1 MPRKT
6 KFLENWLVNLAY
18 NGWLSKKSDFW
29 GRCSYC
35 FKEINISS
43 ITETAFKSHKKN
55 KMRNE
60 RAPLFKSSNVFA
72 KTDQNGSSS
81 SEIPF
86 LSTQDQSH
94 PTEVTRTSTAM
105 RT

>member
-1 MPRKT
+1 
-6 KFLENWLVNLAY
+6 
-18 NGWLSKKSDFW
+18 
-29 GRCSYC
+29 
-35 FKEINISS
+35 
-43 ITETAFKSHKKN
+43 
-55 KMRNE
+55 MRNE